1 MREHITISE
10 LARLMNVST
19 HQIRYFEE
27 KEVLLPH
34 IIDENGYRLYG
45 LNEIYKLAH
54 ILLLRKFNLPVN
66 SIKMCFNNYTIGDY
80 TQLLNTSVDCINEQI
95 NNLIALRD
103 FTMSIIEKI
112 NMVDISKDKYII
124 KDIEKRN
131 LKQIFKMNYQVPFS
145 AKQFYDI
152 MSESNKTLSL
162 YETDIINLYDNTN
175 VYICIGE
182 DEKNFD
188 ISHKLVAGE
197 YLCYEF
203 LAENDEEFENQ
214 ISKFFEYAKVN
225 SINIKGNLVAIE
237 NSMISIFYNNG
248 IYYELQ
254 MLIEKNSLNL
264 EL

>member
-27 KEVLLPH
+27 KEVLLPYRV
-34 IIDENGYRLYG
+34 DENGYRLYG

-66 SIKMCFNNYTIGDY
+66 SIKMCFNDYTIGDY

-103 FTMSIIEKI
+103 FTMSIVEKI
-112 NMVDISKDKYII
+112 NMLDISKDKYII
-124 KDIEKRN
+124 KDIEERN

-175 VYICIGE
+175 VYMCIGE
-182 DEKNFD
+182 NGKNSG

-203 LAENDEEFENQ
+203 LAENDEEFEKQ
-214 ISKFFEYAKVN
+214 INKFFEYAKVN
-225 SINIKGNLVAIE
+225 NINIKGNLVAIE

-254 MLIEKNSLNL
+254 MLIEKIVQI
-264 EL
+264 